1 MASGHVNRTKG
12 RTHGYTDQPAGRE
25 KVLANSEPSKHG
37 TTERSVFASATQ
49 QEISQ
54 HDGFIMLFITR
65 GKNEGDGAMT
75 SQRS

>member
-25 KVLANSEPSKHG
+25 KILANSEPSKHG
-37 TTERSVFASATQ
+37 TTERRSLRRRHRLGRSDLAA
-49 QEISQ
+49 
-54 HDGFIMLFITR
+54 
-65 GKNEGDGAMT
+65 GDAVIDDRAMT